1 MGITWLRMR
10 SGTTCVRADR
20 SKSDLLWTW
29 GFVEVRIHAIR
40 VSILNE
46 LGSAAIGVP

>member
-10 SGTTCVRADR
+10 SGTTWARDDR

-29 GFVEVRIHAIR
+29 GLVEVRIHAIR

-46 LGSAAIGVP
+46 LGSAVIVVP